1 MELNKVYCMDNLELL
16 KQMDD
21 ESIDL
26 IYCDILYNTEKKFRD
41 YDDNL
46 GTPYQAIEWYKP
58 RLIEMK
64 RVLKNTGSIY
74 LQCDY
79 RLVHY
84 LKVEMDDIF
93 GLKNFR
99 NDIVWDKGFRG
110 TEKKTFYQYSHDN
123 ILLYTKSDNYK
134 WNSIKTSYADKD
146 MKRYNKIDD
155 KGKKYALI
163 KRKRTDG
170 SVYYGKTYPN
180 EKGKKVDDV
189 IRDIKT
195 LSSTSKER
203 TGYDTQKPKKLL
215 ELIIKASSNEN
226 DIVADFF
233 CGSGTGLVV
242 AKELGRNYIGCDLN
256 PKAVE
261 ITNKRLE
268 LI

>member
-1 MELNKVYCMDNLELL
+1 M
-16 KQMDD
+16 
-21 ESIDL
+21 
-26 IYCDILYNTEKKFRD
+26 
-41 YDDNL
+41 
-46 GTPYQAIEWYKP
+46 
-58 RLIEMK
+58 
-64 RVLKNTGSIY
+64 
-74 LQCDY
+74 
-79 RLVHY
+79 
-84 LKVEMDDIF
+84 
-93 GLKNFR
+93 
-99 NDIVWDKGFRG
+99 
-110 TEKKTFYQYSHDN
+110 
-123 ILLYTKSDNYK
+123 
-134 WNSIKTSYADKD
+134 
-146 MKRYNKIDD
+146 
-155 KGKKYALI
+155 
-163 KRKRTDG
+163 
-170 SVYYGKTYPN
+170 
-180 EKGKKVDDV
+180 DDV